1 MMKCSALLRFFLIAA
16 LLGGCASLPPG
27 SGFPKTASV
36 AFENPEQTAVGRQFE
51 QAALTHDGKSGF
63 RILTMGIDGFL
74 TRAQMI
80 NTAQRSLDVQYFIFR
95 NDETG
100 QLLVDALLRA
110 ADRGVR
116 VRILLDDGETV
127 DGDQKLA
134 ALTAHPRIA
143 VRIFNPFAYRGQV
156 QVIRLAEFLFDI
168 SRLDHR
174 MHNKL
179 LIADNALALIGGRNV
194 GDGYFQI
201 DPETQFGDDD
211 IFSVGPVVKALSD
224 TFDDYWNSTNAIPA
238 EALAP
243 PSDAALAAYRDE
255 LSAHRRQHKVDGT
268 DYAKRIAY
276 GEPLA
281 GMVSGALP
289 LVWAPV
295 QVVYDSPDKAR
306 VESGEIAGKLMYRA
320 VAHGMANVASELLMV
335 SPYLVPGAG
344 GMKLFRALRERNVRV
359 SILTNSL
366 MSSNLVLAHSGY
378 MHYRLPLLES
388 GVTLFEVRA
397 LLGNSKGSGQT
408 KAMSRFGNYGLHAKL
423 FVFDR
428 QKLFIGSM
436 NFDLRS
442 MHLNTEIGLII
453 DSPELA
459 QQTAARFE
467 AMTKPVNS
475 YRVVLQANPAG
486 GPPYLLWRTEENGS
500 SIDYATE
507 PAQSVWQRLGVNFLT
522 LFPLDNEL

>member
-1 MMKCSALLRFFLIAA
+1 MKCSALLRFFLIPA

-27 SGFPKTASV
+27 SGFPKTVSV
-36 AFENPEQTAVGRQFE
+36 AFEHPERIAVGRQFE
-51 QAALTHDGKSGF
+51 QAAQAHGGKSGF

-74 TRAQMI
+74 TRAQII
-80 NTAQRSLDVQYFIFR
+80 NTAQRTLDVQYFIFR

-116 VRILLDDGETV
+116 VRILVDDGETI
-127 DGDQKLA
+127 DGDEKLA
-134 ALTAHPRIA
+134 ALEAHPRIA

-156 QVIRLAEFLFDI
+156 QVFRLAEFLLDI

-211 IFSVGPVVKALSD
+211 IFSVGPVVKVLSD
-224 TFDDYWNSTNAIPA
+224 TFDEYWNSNNAIPA
-238 EALAP
+238 EALVP
-243 PSDAALAAYRDE
+243 SSDAALLAYRDE
-255 LSAHRRQHKVDGT
+255 LSTHRRQHKVDGT
-268 DYAKRIAY
+268 DYANCIAY

-295 QVVYDSPDKAR
+295 QVVYDSLDKPC
-306 VESGEIAGKLMYRA
+306 VENGEIAGKLMYQA
-320 VAHGMANVASELLMV
+320 VARGMANVESELLMV

-366 MSSNLVLAHSGY
+366 MSSNIVLAHSGY

-388 GVTLFEVRA
+388 GVTLFEVPA

-408 KAMSRFGNYGLHAKL
+408 KAMSRFGNFGLHAKL

-428 QKLFIGSM
+428 KKLFIGSM

-467 AMTKPVNS
+467 AMVKPVNS